1 MSSRTSQEGSDS
13 RASLDGS
20 RHIPASEPSVTPP
33 IRVYLLRHGQT
44 ALNAAGALR
53 GHLDPELD
61 QRGVDQVKHLGDV
74 LGRLSLRFVV
84 SSPLRRA
91 VETAAAVADR
101 AGVPVETDKRF
112 IDRDY
117 GEWAG
122 CRPSELVE
130 RFGSVDSA
138 PGVEPI
144 DLVLKRA
151 RSGLEDFADRVRAG
165 AGVVVSHDVVN
176 RLLLRSI
183 DDSLGSLERIPQD
196 TACFNV
202 LERRSGSWVV
212 LSVSNAPAGHDPRPS
227 EAVHAGASGDA
238 VFHATGG
245 S

>member
-1 MSSRTSQEGSDS
+1 VVGSRSSQEGSDS
-13 RASLDGS
+13 GARLDGPLQES
-20 RHIPASEPSVTPP
+20 PPAPSTAPP

-61 QRGVDQVKHLGDV
+61 QRGVDQVTRLGDV

-91 VETAAAVADR
+91 VDTAAAVASR
-101 AGVPVETDKRF
+101 AGVPVETDKRL

-144 DLVLKRA
+144 DVVLKRA
-151 RSGLEDFADRVRAG
+151 VSGLEDFADRVRSG
-165 AGVVVSHDVVN
+165 AGVIVSHDVVN
-176 RLLLRSI
+176 RLLLHSI
-183 DDSLGSLERIPQD
+183 DDSLGPLERIPQD

-202 LERRSGSWVV
+202 LERRSGRWVV
-212 LSVSNAPAGHDPRPS
+212 LSVSNAPAGHDPQPPD
-227 EAVHAGASGDA
+227 VDDA
-238 VFHATGG
+238 VVSAGPTGG

>member
-1 MSSRTSQEGSDS
+1 
-13 RASLDGS
+13 
-20 RHIPASEPSVTPP
+20 
-33 IRVYLLRHGQT
+33 
-44 ALNAAGALR
+44 
-53 GHLDPELD
+53 
-61 QRGVDQVKHLGDV
+61 
-74 LGRLSLRFVV
+74 VV

-202 LERRSGSWVV
+202 LERRSGRWVV

-227 EAVHAGASGDA
+227 KAVHAGASGDA